1 MIAPRRAPTYF
12 PLAGRALG
20 DSPGAGAAA
29 DALAEFGA
37 VHAACDMLQEARAP
51 WDAETRRLCLEL
63 LCLLTRREAC
73 AAAATVLPLFA
84 PPHCQATHRPGGIYR
99 ARCGR
104 TPGSARQRMGSP
116 WDPHPAPTRAR
127 AGAAQA
133 ARCDAL
139 VPTLLSLLS
148 GNTSCHEASSA
159 GAALANICACDAA
172 HPRLLACGAPAALCA
187 AAARGAPGATNAQA
201 QAARP
206 PPPPPVLTGHVS
218 SPLPY

>member
-139 VPTLLSLLS
+139 VPMLLSRLS
-148 GNTSCHEASSA
+148 GNQLHEASSA